1 MTSTKTSHNPLSAAR
16 SGFLGNPRGGTGRV
30 NPFPSRPELSLSSA
44 GFFGSLS
51 CIEMF
56 VFLFVCLC
64 LLINIF
70 PFVVSFVIFSLSIFI
85 NLFNNHKK
93 SKTKQVLDL
102 FFAFSLSRCFVSF
115 FSFHILKL
123 SLENKSCHFYF
134 FKFPFFLFSF
144 FFSDLFVC
152 FLHFSCHFISCILCF
167 SFSPRQVAL
176 HVVSRGSATSR
187 SVPDVKRTVL
197 LRAKDNPWAP
207 K

>member
-1 MTSTKTSHNPLSAAR
+1 MGLDASIRSPAALN
-16 SGFLGNPRGGTGRV
+16 S
-30 NPFPSRPELSLSSA
+30 PSRLRVSSGRYLSLKCS
-44 GFFGSLS
+44 FF
-51 CIEMF
+51 F
-56 VFLFVCLC
+56 
-64 LLINIF
+64 
-70 PFVVSFVIFSLSIFI
+70 SFVSVFSSTFPICCYICHFSLSIFI

-115 FSFHILKL
+115 FSFHILLL